1 MEHMSGSIAEL
12 VWLYVK
18 RRPFLKETLR
28 EGVINH
34 SALARRISKELSTGK
49 GSEAAVKMALIRL
62 SGRLRRSEGDLESS
76 ILRVLRESS
85 ITIRSKVAVLI
96 SSKELEGVKYLSY
109 AESRGA
115 LTYVVEEKEAERH
128 LRARALKKSESNLNL
143 ISIHS
148 PEELEDVP
156 GVIAH
161 ILNSLAMEG
170 INVVEFISCYTDT
183 LLVVRQPDT
192 ARAYEMLSSLMGD

>member
-1 MEHMSGSIAEL
+1 MILSAPQ
-12 VWLYVK
+12 
-18 RRPFLKETLR
+18 RRA
-28 EGVINH
+28 GAC
-34 SALARRISKELSTGK
+34 ALL
-49 GSEAAVKMALIRL
+49 L
-62 SGRLRRSEGDLESS
+62 
-76 ILRVLRESS
+76 
-85 ITIRSKVAVLI
+85 
-96 SSKELEGVKYLSY
+96 
-109 AESRGA
+109 
-115 LTYVVEEKEAERH
+115 H
-128 LRARALKKSESNLNL
+128 LRSRALKKSESNLNL